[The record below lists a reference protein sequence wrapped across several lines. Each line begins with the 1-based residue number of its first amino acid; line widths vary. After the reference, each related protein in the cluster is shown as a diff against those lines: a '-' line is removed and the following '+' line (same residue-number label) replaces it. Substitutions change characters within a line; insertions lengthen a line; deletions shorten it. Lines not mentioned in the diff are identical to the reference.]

1 MIKKSSPPSLPG
13 SRPMNEK
20 DYVTLASFRQSLRH
34 FLAFSEQAARRA
46 GLTPQHHQAI
56 LAIRGFGSENGITVG
71 DLAGH
76 LLLKHHTAVG
86 LADRLVRAKL
96 VVRTLDT
103 RDRRRVLLT
112 LTARAERVLKKLS
125 ATHRSEIRRHAPQL
139 IRLLRD
145 LSKQRRAT

>member
-1 MIKKSSPPSLPG
+1 MKMIKKSTPTSFPR
-13 SRPMNEK
+13 SRPTYDK
-20 DYVTLASFRQSLRH
+20 DYAALASLRRSLRN
-34 FLAFSEQAARRA
+34 FLVFSEQAARRS
-46 GLTPQHHQAI
+46 GLTPQQHQAI

-71 DLAGH
+71 DLAAH

-96 VVRTLDT
+96 VVRTPDK

-112 LTARAERVLKKLS
+112 LTAKADRALKKLS
-125 ATHRSEIRRHAPQL
+125 ATHRSEIRRNAPQL

-145 LSKQRRAT
+145 LSKQL

>member
-1 MIKKSSPPSLPG
+1 MIKKTSPASLARL
-13 SRPMNEK
+13 RPMDEK
-20 DYVTLASFRQSLRH
+20 DYVALASLRRSLRN

-56 LAIRGFGSENGITVG
+56 LAIRGFGSEKGMTVG
-71 DLAGH
+71 DLARH

-96 VVRTLDT
+96 VVRTIDA

-112 LTARAERVLKKLS
+112 LTGKADRALTKLS
-125 ATHRSEIRRHAPQL
+125 STHRSEIHRNAPQL
-139 IRLLRD
+139 IRLLGQ
-145 LSKQRRAT
+145 LSKQL